1 MNISILSAD
10 DLVRYAKPS
19 TELEYA
25 LMECLRDNVGILERQ
40 DEIISDLQSVIQDL
54 NQDCEILRKA
64 NVRILE
70 EMAQAETLRV

>member
-64 NVRILE
+64 NVKILE

>member
-19 TELEYA
+19 TELEYV